1 MTSLCLHAA
10 HRHQYPRLCGI
21 QAAPL
26 GDFGLISTVCRELLC
41 CGIAQTLVHRNP
53 DWKRDRNGFPNGLL
67 LRIEPQHIHL
77 FDNDRH
83 GFEQLLRWCDAGGD
97 LHRQWIANLAAARR
111 CKEFNDRNGA
121 VVSLRL
127 NHVQKLLLAI
137 RGSSASPVYSP
148 QLNGTAAFTPRELGR
163 A

>member
-1 MTSLCLHAA
+1 MSVQPADIRVHVQRLLAEEQTQLERLQGLLQRESETLRGDDIAAIERIGAERHDCTSQLT
-10 HRHQYPRLCGI
+10 RLDGER
-21 QAAPL
+21 
-26 GDFGLISTVCRELLC
+26 RELCRMLS
-41 CGIAQTLVHRNP
+41 H
-53 DWKRDRNGFPNGLL
+53 
-67 LRIEPQHIHL
+67 
-77 FDNDRH
+77 DNNRH
-83 GFEQLLRWCDAGGD
+83 GFEQLLRWCDASGD
-97 LHRQWIANLAAARR
+97 LHRQWVTNLATAKR

-137 RGSSASPVYSP
+137 RGGSIPPVYSP

>member
-1 MTSLCLHAA
+1 MTNLEIDPQAQRRRLLARRMDLRARAA
-10 HRHQYPRLCGI
+10 RVEHDRTSQLTLLDGER
-21 QAAPL
+21 
-26 GDFGLISTVCRELLC
+26 RELCRMLS
-41 CGIAQTLVHRNP
+41 H
-53 DWKRDRNGFPNGLL
+53 
-67 LRIEPQHIHL
+67 
-77 FDNDRH
+77 DNNRH

-97 LHRQWIANLAAARR
+97 LHRQWVTNLAAAKR

-121 VVSLRL
+121 VVHLRL

-137 RGSSASPVYSP
+137 RGGCAPPVYSS